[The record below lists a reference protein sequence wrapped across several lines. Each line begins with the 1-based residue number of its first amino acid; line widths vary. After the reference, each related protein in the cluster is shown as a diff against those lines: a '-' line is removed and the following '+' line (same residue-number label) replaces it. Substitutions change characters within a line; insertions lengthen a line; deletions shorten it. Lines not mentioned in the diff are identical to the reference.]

1 MAQAQAEAEAEAGL
15 SQAGGQALLCA
26 MQIVAISA
34 EAQLNCNEADKLPPP
49 PEPRPPPTH
58 TPAHTHA
65 LPRFGLQ
72 IARAEQIN
80 CYKIL
85 PKSRIQKANSVQC
98 MCALG
103 RVCVRVGVRGGCAC
117 ARPAAQ
123 FQYLFGPRR
132 GLLRLLP
139 ECLPACLDCR
149 HVKQF
154 NSIWFLTR
162 LFACAR
168 PRLFIL
174 FIFNSLKTLSD

>member
-1 MAQAQAEAEAEAGL
+1 MAQAEAQTEAEAGL
-15 SQAGGQALLCA
+15 SQGGRQALLCA

-85 PKSRIQKANSVQC
+85 PKSRIQKANSVHC

-117 ARPAAQ
+117 AMPAAQ
-123 FQYLFGPRR
+123 FQYLF
-132 GLLRLLP
+132 
-139 ECLPACLDCR
+139 DCR

-162 LFACAR
+162 LFACFR
-168 PRLFIL
+168 PRSHSPCSAVCLFYLYLIH
-174 FIFNSLKTLSD
+174 

>member
-1 MAQAQAEAEAEAGL
+1 MAQAEAQTEAEAGR
-15 SQAGGQALLCA
+15 SQAGRQALLCA

-49 PEPRPPPTH
+49 PQPRPPPTH
-58 TPAHTHA
+58 THPHTHA
-65 LPRFGLQ
+65 SPRFGLQ

-117 ARPAAQ
+117 AMPAAQ

-132 GLLRLLP
+132 GLLRL
-139 ECLPACLDCR
+139 LPACLDCR

-162 LFACAR
+162 LFACFR
-168 PRLFIL
+168 PRSHSPRSAVCLFYLYLIH
-174 FIFNSLKTLSD
+174 

>member
-1 MAQAQAEAEAEAGL
+1 MKQT
-15 SQAGGQALLCA
+15 SYH
-26 MQIVAISA
+26 
-34 EAQLNCNEADKLPPP
+34 LPQSHAHLPH
-49 PEPRPPPTH
+49 TH
-58 TPAHTHA
+58 TRAS
-65 LPRFGLQ
+65 PRFGLQ

-103 RVCVRVGVRGGCAC
+103 RVCVGVRGGCAC
-117 ARPAAQ
+117 AMPAAQ

-168 PRLFIL
+168 LPLALPHCCCLFIL

>member
-1 MAQAQAEAEAEAGL
+1 MAQAEAQTEAEAGL
-15 SQAGGQALLCA
+15 SQAGRQALLCA

-49 PEPRPPPTH
+49 PEPRPPPT
-58 TPAHTHA
+58 HTHA

-103 RVCVRVGVRGGCAC
+103 RVCVRVCVWVCEGVVPVLCLQHSFNICLVPEGG
-117 ARPAAQ
+117 
-123 FQYLFGPRR
+123 Y
-132 GLLRLLP
+132 
-139 ECLPACLDCR
+139 
-149 HVKQF
+149 
-154 NSIWFLTR
+154 
-162 LFACAR
+162 
-168 PRLFIL
+168 
-174 FIFNSLKTLSD
+174 

>member
-15 SQAGGQALLCA
+15 SRAGRQALLCA

-103 RVCVRVGVRGGCAC
+103 RVCACGCA
-117 ARPAAQ
+117 
-123 FQYLFGPRR
+123 R
-132 GLLRLLP
+132 GL
-139 ECLPACLDCR
+139 CLCYACST
-149 HVKQF
+149 V
-154 NSIWFLTR
+154 SISVWSPKGATET
-162 LFACAR
+162 AA
-168 PRLFIL
+168 
-174 FIFNSLKTLSD
+174 

>member
-1 MAQAQAEAEAEAGL
+1 MAQAEAQTEAEAGL
-15 SQAGGQALLCA
+15 SQSGRQALLCA

-85 PKSRIQKANSVQC
+85 PKSRIQKANSVHC

-103 RVCVRVGVRGGCAC
+103 RVCVCVRVCEGVVPVLCLQHSFNICLVPEGATET
-117 ARPAAQ
+117 AASLPALTVVMSSNSIQ
-123 FQYLFGPRR
+123 FGFSRV
-132 GLLRLLP
+132 
-139 ECLPACLDCR
+139 CLPAP
-149 HVKQF
+149 
-154 NSIWFLTR
+154 
-162 LFACAR
+162 APAR
-168 PRLFIL
+168 TLPVLLSVYFIY
-174 FIFNSLKTLSD
+174 I

>member
-1 MAQAQAEAEAEAGL
+1 MKQT
-15 SQAGGQALLCA
+15 SYH
-26 MQIVAISA
+26 
-34 EAQLNCNEADKLPPP
+34 LPQSHAHLPH
-49 PEPRPPPTH
+49 TH
-58 TPAHTHA
+58 PHTHA

-85 PKSRIQKANSVQC
+85 PKSRIQKANSVHC

-103 RVCVRVGVRGGCAC
+103 RVCAGVRGGCAC
-117 ARPAAQ
+117 AMPAAQ
-123 FQYLFGPRR
+123 FQYLFGPQR

-162 LFACAR
+162 LFACSR
-168 PRLFIL
+168 PRSHSPCSTVCLFYLYLIH
-174 FIFNSLKTLSD
+174 